1 MVSNHAPVKHEPRG
15 WKAVLRWVGFVPIGL
30 GAGLA
35 GSTLMHWA
43 ALPVLGMVW
52 PPQWFAEG
60 VARAISGGALGGLS
74 AFVTICVA
82 PAHRKTIALCVA
94 ALLTCFG
101 GAIAALAGTHWNC
114 AALAFA
120 SSIIIGA
127 WAVAGFSLLRGS
139 NQPLAG
145 NDRSSGHRTPL
156 TRRLAGPFRQHP
168 WLLFVAGGIG
178 IGVCTYVL
186 NRIWLERRIEAS
198 SAYLLRIGRESV
210 PEIAQFEQLFPNLE
224 HIFIE
229 GEPETRGTYRWE
241 FKAGLH
247 RRYVVVMNLDI
258 SLGPS
263 HPICFHSEP
272 EFEVWEAVS
281 ASGGK
286 CTSVLLKEFGR
297 QEWQTLADAGGDL
310 IVLGIE
316 VTRNAPVPG
325 FQGFA
330 KNNE

>member
-1 MVSNHAPVKHEPRG
+1 MHCAWLLSSR
-15 WKAVLRWVGFVPIGL
+15 VL
-30 GAGLA
+30 
-35 GSTLMHWA
+35 
-43 ALPVLGMVW
+43 
-52 PPQWFAEG
+52 
-60 VARAISGGALGGLS
+60 
-74 AFVTICVA
+74 
-82 PAHRKTIALCVA
+82 
-94 ALLTCFG
+94 
-101 GAIAALAGTHWNC
+101 AALAGTHWNC